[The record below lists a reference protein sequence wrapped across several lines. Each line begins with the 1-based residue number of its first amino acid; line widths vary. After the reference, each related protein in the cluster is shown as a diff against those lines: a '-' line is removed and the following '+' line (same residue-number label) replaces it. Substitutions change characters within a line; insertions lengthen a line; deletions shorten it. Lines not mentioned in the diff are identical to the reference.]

1 MAKDMPPETFTTADG
16 LIMPKDESILSPRMM
31 RRLRRGLYEAKELA
45 ALKRLLKPD
54 DRVLELGGGVGAI
67 SGFAGKRIESGG
79 LTVVEA
85 NPKLAAFIRDV
96 HALNGIVSTVHHGA
110 VTPKAGPDLAF
121 HLRDDFIAAS
131 LTADAAPVAETI
143 SVPARPINDLIKD
156 ATPTVLISD
165 IEGAEVEVFKVA
177 DLSGVRLVIVETHPQ
192 WIGPEGI
199 RTIFDACHGAG
210 LTYFHRGSEGKVI
223 CFRRDW
229 SAR

>member
-1 MAKDMPPETFTTADG
+1 MPKDMNAETFKTAEG
-16 LIMPKDESILSPRMM
+16 LIMPKDENVLSPRMM

-54 DRVLELGGGVGAI
+54 DRVLELGGGIGAI
-67 SGFAGKRIESGG
+67 SGFAGKRLNGGG

-85 NPKLAAFIRDV
+85 NPRLADFIRRV
-96 HALNGIVSTVHHGA
+96 HELNDIASTVHHGA
-110 VTPKAGPDLAF
+110 VTPKARPDLEF

-143 SVPARPINDLIKD
+143 SVPAVPINDLIAE

-165 IEGAEVEVFKVA
+165 IEGAEVDVFKVA
-177 DLSGVRLVIVETHPQ
+177 DLSEIRLVIVETHPQ
-192 WIGPEGI
+192 WIGPKGI
-199 RTIFDACHGAG
+199 RTIFDACHNAG

-229 SAR
+229 